1 LGKAERQSVSVT
13 TRQLHEPKEVA
24 ERLCSSVGLVLSKIP
39 DCSMRPTEIA
49 RLLGVSR
56 VMVGRVLSNIAKDE
70 YAETLIGIPGPETL
84 RLILNAASD
93 AGVDD
98 AMVDDALDA
107 VDCFDVLIRE
117 RFGTRGAMSAAL
129 STEHTDER
137 ERFEQSSRYQAFKGM
152 SSILGVESKVWLTSM
167 MMTPNAESDSGI
179 DVTTIHGTT
188 GLRQL
193 RPNIPVH
200 FVYGKPPEY
209 VEGRQSP
216 VRIELDPAEF
226 FTNTPAPLEVREEN
240 GQIINTFAPE
250 VIGKDAV
257 YDMFAS
263 VHVPNGSGRFA
274 KPGRN
279 YRGTIVT
286 PDVPV
291 ITLVS
296 DVILYGDIFEGIEPE
311 LFVHNTVAKGGAD
324 IEDPR
329 RLVDQIQSTEVIR
342 DLGRGLTNLDIP
354 EIPKY
359 ARMIESMCQ
368 RTGTKP
374 GDFRA
379 HRLQIQYPVYGF
391 QYAIA
396 FHVPMP

>member
-1 LGKAERQSVSVT
+1 
-13 TRQLHEPKEVA
+13 
-24 ERLCSSVGLVLSKIP
+24 
-39 DCSMRPTEIA
+39 MRPTDIA

-56 VMVGRVLSNIAKDE
+56 VMVGRVLSNIAKEE
-70 YAETLIGIPGPETL
+70 YSETLIGIPGPETL
-84 RLILNAASD
+84 RLILNAAAH
-93 AGVDD
+93 AGVDRLE
-98 AMVDDALDA
+98 VESALDA
-107 VDCFDVLIRE
+107 VDSFDQLIRE

-129 STEHTDER
+129 STGHTDER
-137 ERFEQSSRYQAFKGM
+137 ERFEHSSRYQAFKGM

-167 MMTPNAESDSGI
+167 MMTPNAESESSL

-209 VEGRQSP
+209 LTGRQMP
-216 VRIELDPAEF
+216 VRIELDPDLF
-226 FTNTPAPLEVREEN
+226 LSNTPAPLSVSEEN

-257 YDMFAS
+257 YDMFAG

-274 KPGRN
+274 KEGRN

-291 ITLVS
+291 VTLVS
-296 DVILYGDIFEGIEPE
+296 DVILHSDIFEGIEPE
-311 LFVHNTVAKGGAD
+311 LFVHNTVSKGGAD
-324 IEDPR
+324 IEDPKR
-329 RLVDQIQSTEVIR
+329 AIDRIPMTEEIV
-342 DLGRGLTNLDIP
+342 DLGYGLENIEIP

-359 ARMIESMCQ
+359 AQMIDYMCQ
-368 RTGTKP
+368 RCGTRP
-374 GDFRA
+374 SDFRV

-396 FHVPMP
+396 FRVPLP